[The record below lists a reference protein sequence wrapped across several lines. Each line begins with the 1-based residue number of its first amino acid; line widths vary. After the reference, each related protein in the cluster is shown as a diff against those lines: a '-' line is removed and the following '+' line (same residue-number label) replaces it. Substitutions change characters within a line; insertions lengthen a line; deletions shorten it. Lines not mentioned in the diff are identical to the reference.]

1 MKKTLK
7 EYKEMFSEKR
17 PQEWDAIP
25 DIELYM
31 DQVISYM
38 QRQHLG
44 LEINENLTSSMVN
57 NYAKQNLIPRANG
70 KKYDRTHIAWLT
82 AICLLKQVV
91 SVSDV
96 KTLLDCQ
103 IQDEEIS
110 IFYEKYMNILDD
122 ELNKIDNLIDV
133 KSDKNEVANLALSL
147 AISSY
152 VQKLACECLIDT
164 LLEEED

>member
-57 NYAKQNLIPRANG
+57 NYAKQNLMPRANG